1 MLKIAHIAAD
11 EKFIENA
18 VDIFEMAFPN
28 QNTFY
33 INAPKPWR
41 FVKDREIYKEFNSK
55 KWFKYFLLN
64 RSELKSYDLIILH
77 GLPSV
82 FLIPPVLLKQR
93 YVWLGWGFDYYSR
106 PFDNDLLPHP
116 IILEKTKNFV
126 IGIESIKV
134 DVSNSLV
141 SVFKQLTKKIVESK
155 FFYILAMLN
164 IKVFSPV
171 LPQEFD
177 LVKNLYGLGKETKY
191 SPWNYGTLERHL
203 IKNIELNNI
212 DSANSIL
219 LGNSATPTNNHFEA
233 LDILLHSDSMRTVY
247 VPLSYGDMIYAKSVK
262 EYISHNSK
270 LATQCKVLDTFLPLF
285 EYNAIINNCGFVI
298 MNHVRQ
304 QALGNIVTMM
314 YRGSKIFLREESVLY
329 KYFKGLNAHIYSM
342 QELELNQ
349 ELLEHHLTSNQIE
362 DNRTLLKSIWSES
375 VIVDRTKNLVSAAI
389 S

>member
-18 VDIFEMAFPN
+18 VDIFEIAFPN

-41 FVKDREIYKEFNSK
+41 FVKDRVIYKNFSSK
-55 KWFKYFLLN
+55 KWVEYFLLN
-64 RSELKSYDLIILH
+64 RSEMKSYDLIILH
-77 GLPSV
+77 SLPST

-106 PFDNDLLPHP
+106 PFDKDLLPNP
-116 IILEKTKNFV
+116 VVLEKTKKRY
-126 IGIESIKV
+126 IGVNDNIGPSVKCLSVLKSLAKKIIESK
-134 DVSNSLV
+134 
-141 SVFKQLTKKIVESK
+141 T
-155 FFYILAMLN
+155 FYNLAMRN
-164 IKVFSPV
+164 VKVFSPV

-177 LVKNLYGLGKETKY
+177 LVKNFYGLGKETKY
-191 SPWNYGTLERHL
+191 SPWNYGILERHL

-233 LDILLHSDSMRTVY
+233 LDIILHSDFMRTVY

-262 EYISHNSK
+262 EYIYNNPK
-270 LATQCKVLDTFLPLF
+270 LASQCKVLDTFLPLD

-304 QALGNIVTMM
+304 QALGNIVAML
-314 YRGSKIFLREESVLY
+314 YRGSKVFLREESVLY
-329 KYFKGLNAHIYSM
+329 KFFKGLSAHIYSV
-342 QELELNQ
+342 QELEINQ
-349 ELLEHHLTSNQIE
+349 DLLEHHLTSEQIQ
-362 DNRTLLKSIWSES
+362 DNRTLLKNIWSEL
-375 VIVDRTKNLVSAAI
+375 VVVDRTKKLVFAAI

>member
-1 MLKIAHIAAD
+1 MLKIAHIASD

-33 INAPKPWR
+33 INAPKPWC
-41 FVKDREIYKEFNSK
+41 FVKDRGVYKNFSSK
-55 KWFKYFLLN
+55 KWFKYLLLN
-64 RSELKSYDLIILH
+64 RSELKSYDLIVLH
-77 GLPSV
+77 GLPSI

-93 YVWLGWGFDYYSR
+93 YVWLGWGFDYYTR
-106 PFDNDLLPHP
+106 PFHNNLLSYS
-116 IILEKTKNFV
+116 IVLEKTRKICIGNNSKVGSSNNFLSFLKN
-126 IGIESIKV
+126 
-134 DVSNSLV
+134 LA
-141 SVFKQLTKKIVESK
+141 KKIIESK
-155 FFYILAMLN
+155 FFYNLAMRN
-164 IKVFSPV
+164 VKVFSPV

-177 LVKNLYGLGKETKY
+177 LVKNSYGLGKDTKY

-212 DSANSIL
+212 DSANSVL

-233 LDILLHSDSMRTVY
+233 LDILLRSDLLRTVY

-262 EYISHNSK
+262 EYINQNSK
-270 LATQCKVLDTFLPLF
+270 LASQCKLLDKFLPLD
-285 EYNAIINNCGFVI
+285 EYNSIINNCGFVI

-304 QALGNIVTMM
+304 QALGNIVAMM

-329 KYFKGLNAHIYSM
+329 KYFKGLNAHIYSV

-349 ELLEHHLTSNQIE
+349 ELLEHHLTRNQIE
-362 DNRTLLKSIWSES
+362 DNRALLKNIWSES
-375 VIVDRTKNLVSAAI
+375 VIVDRTKNLVFSAI